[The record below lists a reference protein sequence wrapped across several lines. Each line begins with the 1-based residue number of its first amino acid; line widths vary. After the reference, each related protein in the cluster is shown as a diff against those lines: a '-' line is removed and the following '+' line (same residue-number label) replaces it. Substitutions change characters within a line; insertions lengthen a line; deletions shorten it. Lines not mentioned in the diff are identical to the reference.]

1 MKTYQRAA
9 AAALAAL
16 CLSSGTSYAAEQ
28 QAPDEQQWRD
38 ARAAAAAI
46 AEDLARVCPV
56 AAPDSQ
62 PAVEECRRGLYN
74 DTSLRSKLTNIVLWG
89 RQKDPAIKL
98 KDASLTQFAP
108 DALTGLYLPLFM
120 FNGEHRVVYDEREH
134 LFQLRMRTAFRNRLQ
149 PGQFPYPFWHEA
161 EKWSMYQ
168 DAREVIFWWDA
179 KMSRVKVAQY
189 TVFGTVEPLLAVN
202 KVSPPVAYREGQWM
216 WTDDKGRTQPAVTAF
231 DGLFRS
237 DNPYLGQLDA
247 SYKQLA
253 LRLREGQCD
262 QCHVPNN
269 PDKMKRLVLLQT
281 PVHAAAEIQ
290 RLLKSVREDRMPR
303 DESGIEQPLDA
314 HTKQALLQDGE
325 AFAKLVEAA
334 KRWEKTA
341 TAGGTG
347 AGGGEARQTSQPVTS
362 GDAKTRNPA

>member
-1 MKTYQRAA
+1 MKTYQRVA

-16 CLSSGTSYAAEQ
+16 CLFSGASAQ
-28 QAPDEQQWRD
+28 QQPPTDQQWRD
-38 ARAAAAAI
+38 ARAAAADI
-46 AEDLARVCPV
+46 AQELSRLCPV
-56 AAPDSQ
+56 APPDSQ
-62 PAVEECRRGLYN
+62 PAVEACRRGLYN
-74 DTSLRSKLTNIVLWG
+74 DQAFRDKLAHIVLWG

-120 FNGEHRVVYDEREH
+120 FSGEHTVTYVESEK
-134 LFQLRMRTAFRNRLQ
+134 LFQLRMRAAFRNRLQ

-168 DAREVIFWWDA
+168 DAKEVVMWWDPRA
-179 KMSRVKVAQY
+179 ARVKVAQF
-189 TVFGTVEPLLAVN
+189 TVHSTLDPLVALN
-202 KVSPPVAYREGQWM
+202 KVSAPVAYREGQWM
-216 WTDDKGRTQPAVTAF
+216 WTDEKGRTQPAVTAF

-281 PVHAAAEIQ
+281 PAHAAAEIQ

-314 HTKQALLQDGE
+314 HTKEALLQDGE

-341 TAGGTG
+341 SAAGGTG
-347 AGGGEARQTSQPVTS
+347 AGGTEARQTSQPVTS